1 MCLSYEAILA
11 ATVRRADSHR
21 RADASTELSDAVYKA
36 FISSLKA
43 SPSYAPAFTSL
54 GLYYRSLS
62 EPDWERSSKC
72 FQKAFELDPGQEV
85 AAKHLA
91 EEFAELSEWGLVE
104 VIARRVVE
112 GNKGKAGMGGKAA
125 ARLAWAWKAIG
136 GAELVSCLDCLPQ
149 LGALGSLPFFFP
161 GLAELEKVPAGD
173 RRFPG
178 CLERCS

>member
-1 MCLSYEAILA
+1 M
-11 ATVRRADSHR
+11 
-21 RADASTELSDAVYKA
+21 YKA

-43 SPSYAPAFTSL
+43 SPSFAPAFTSL

-72 FQKAFELDPGQEV
+72 FQKAFELDPSQEV

-91 EEFAELSEWGLVE
+91 EEFAELSEWSLVE

-136 GAELVSCLDCLPQ
+136 GAELVSAIQ
-149 LGALGSLPFFFP
+149 
-161 GLAELEKVPAGD
+161 
-173 RRFPG
+173 RFRF
-178 CLERCS
+178 LSYVRS